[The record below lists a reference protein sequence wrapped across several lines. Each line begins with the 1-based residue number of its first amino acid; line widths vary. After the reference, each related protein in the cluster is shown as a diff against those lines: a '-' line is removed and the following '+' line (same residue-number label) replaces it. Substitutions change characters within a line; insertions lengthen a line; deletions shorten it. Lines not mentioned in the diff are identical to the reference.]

1 MAKINPFLKFNDA
14 KCREAMN
21 FYKDIFGGELDFMT
35 VAGSPMEKDMP
46 ADKKDLIMHST
57 LKKGAWVLIGSD
69 MMRDKAIVG
78 DNVGVS
84 IDCESEAELR
94 EIFAKLE
101 QGGEVF
107 MAPEEM
113 FWGAVFGMVTDKY
126 GIEWMLNFPKSPSK

>member
-35 VAGSPMEKDMP
+35 VSGSPVEKDMP
-46 ADKKDLIMHST
+46 ADKQDLIMHST
-57 LKKGAWVLIGSD
+57 LKKGDWILIGSD
-69 MMRDKAIVG
+69 MMRDKAIIG

-94 EIFAKLE
+94 EIFSKLE

-126 GIEWMLNFPKSPSK
+126 GIEWMLNFPITKSK

>member
-35 VAGSPMEKDMP
+35 VAGSPIEKDMP

-57 LKKGAWVLIGSD
+57 LKKGDWILIGSD

-94 EIFAKLE
+94 EIFSKLE

-126 GIEWMLNFPKSPSK
+126 GIEWMLNFPKTPSK